1 MTGKIS
7 IHGLVKP
14 VGGVNAK
21 VQAAKK
27 AGATKVLI
35 PKDNWQ
41 ESFLEIE
48 GIKVIPVSSIK
59 EVIEEAIITE
69 QVFHITV
76 ENIEKKLDI
85 LSATSLDA

>member
-1 MTGKIS
+1 MTGEIS

-21 VQAAKK
+21 VQAARK

-41 ESFLEIE
+41 DSFKSLEGVEI
-48 GIKVIPVSSIK
+48 IPVSSIK
-59 EVIEEAIITE
+59 EVIEEAIMDE
-69 QVFHITV
+69 QIFHITV
-76 ENIEKKLDI
+76 ENIEQKLDI

>member
-1 MTGKIS
+1 MTGEIS

-27 AGATKVLI
+27 AGATKIII

-41 ESFLEIE
+41 IALHLLKELKLFLFL
-48 GIKVIPVSSIK
+48 
-59 EVIEEAIITE
+59 
-69 QVFHITV
+69 QL
-76 ENIEKKLDI
+76 KKLLI
-85 LSATSLDA
+85 PL